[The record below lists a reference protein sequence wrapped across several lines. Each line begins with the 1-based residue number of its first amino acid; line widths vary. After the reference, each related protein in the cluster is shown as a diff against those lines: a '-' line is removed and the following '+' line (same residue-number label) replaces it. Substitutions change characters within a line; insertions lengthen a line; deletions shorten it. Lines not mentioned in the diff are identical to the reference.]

1 MTPNV
6 GTSRALPQI
15 PERWLPILAAL
26 LLAVSAM
33 LAVRVGLQLQD
44 LSATHKETA
53 LQEGL
58 VREYAARTG
67 TATTGEAL
75 VAAPASQASL
85 VAAER
90 MRQELTDA
98 GIKVVELEVLER
110 RAGGTNLQVVRLG
123 LRGYADA
130 PAADRLARWIEK
142 RGGAVVLERLL
153 LATGEPGAPGAEIS
167 ADLAVL
173 VAIQGGGS

>member
-1 MTPNV
+1 M
-6 GTSRALPQI
+6 SRPLPQV
-15 PERWLPILAAL
+15 PQRWLPLAAGL
-26 LLAVSAM
+26 LLALASL

-44 LSATHKETA
+44 LSATHKQIA

-58 VREYAARTG
+58 VRDYTARIG

-75 VAAPASQASL
+75 IAAPASQASL
-85 VAAER
+85 AAAER
-90 MRQELTDA
+90 MRQALTEA

-110 RAGGTNLQVVRLG
+110 RPGGNNLQVVRLG

-142 RGGAVVLERLL
+142 RGEAVVLERLL

-167 ADLAVL
+167 ADRAVL

>member
-1 MTPNV
+1 MTANQANP
-6 GTSRALPQI
+6 APPQI
-15 PERWLPILAAL
+15 PERWLPIVAGLLLLVAAL
-26 LLAVSAM
+26 

-44 LSATHKETA
+44 LNATRKEAA

-58 VREYAARTG
+58 VKDYAARTG

-85 VAAER
+85 AASER
-90 MRQELTDA
+90 MRQALTDA
-98 GIKVVELEVLER
+98 GIRIVELEVLER
-110 RAGGTNLQVVRLG
+110 RPGGTNLQVVRLG

-142 RGGAVVLERLL
+142 RGEAVVLERLL

>member
-1 MTPNV
+1 MTSNP
-6 GTSRALPQI
+6 GTSRTLPQI
-15 PERWLPILAAL
+15 PERWLPILAGVLLVIAAL
-26 LLAVSAM
+26 

-58 VREYAARTG
+58 VRDYAARTG

-85 VAAER
+85 AAAER
-90 MRQELTDA
+90 MRQALTEA
-98 GIKVVELEVLER
+98 GVRVVELEVLER
-110 RAGGTNLQVVRLG
+110 RPGGANLQVVRLG

-130 PAADRLARWIEK
+130 VAADRMARWIEK
-142 RGGAVVLERLL
+142 RGEAVVLERML

>member
-1 MTPNV
+1 M
-6 GTSRALPQI
+6 SRTLPPI
-15 PERWLPILAAL
+15 PQRWLPLAAGL
-26 LLAVSAM
+26 LLLVAAL
-33 LAVRVGLQLQD
+33 LAVRVGLQLRD

-58 VREYAARTG
+58 VRDYAARTG

-75 VAAPASQASL
+75 IAAPASQASL
-85 VAAER
+85 AAAER
-90 MRQELTDA
+90 MRQVLTEA

-110 RAGGTNLQVVRLG
+110 RPGGTNLQIVRLG

-173 VAIQGGGS
+173 VAIQGGGA

>member
-1 MTPNV
+1 M
-6 GTSRALPQI
+6 SRPLPQI
-15 PERWLPILAAL
+15 PQRWLPLAAGL
-26 LLAVSAM
+26 LLFVAAL

-44 LSATHKETA
+44 LSATHKQIA

-58 VREYAARTG
+58 VRDYAARIG

-75 VAAPASQASL
+75 LAAPASQASL
-85 VAAER
+85 AAAER
-90 MRQELTDA
+90 MRQVLTEA
-98 GIKVVELEVLER
+98 GIRVVELEVLER
-110 RAGGTNLQVVRLG
+110 RPGGSNLQVVRLG

-142 RGGAVVLERLL
+142 RGEAVVLERLL
-153 LATGEPGAPGAEIS
+153 LATGEPCASGAEIS